1 MTEFQTRLT
10 IAAASAL
17 AGGIVIYCIDK
28 QIMPVVVAIGV
39 GVAVFGIGMARKT
52 AQQQAT
58 LAFMTEYSDS
68 ETVSDGVRWIMQ
80 MYKEA
85 GMVDFYAENVPPEI
99 AEKLA
104 GIAGKY
110 LLAIN
115 AEELMEGREVSSEH
129 PPENKKTKRTQIL
142 FVLNKFEVLAIG
154 LEQKIYDRQM
164 IKDCLGRDVARFYNL
179 SKPII
184 AHIRNNESDS
194 KAFTEF
200 EKLAEEA
207 KNWQ

>member
-10 IAAASAL
+10 IAAASGF
-17 AGGIVIYCIDK
+17 AGAIIIYCIDK
-28 QIMPVVVAIGV
+28 QILPVVVAIGV

-58 LAFMTEYSDS
+58 LDFINGYNDSD
-68 ETVSDGVRWIMQ
+68 TVSYGVRWIRQ
-80 MYKEA
+80 MYKDA
-85 GMVDFYAENVPPEI
+85 GRVDFSAENVSPEV

-104 GIAGKY
+104 GIADEY
-110 LLAIN
+110 FLAIN
-115 AEELMEGREVSSEH
+115 AEELMEGREVSPEH
-129 PPENKKTKRTQIL
+129 PPENKKTKRMQIL
-142 FVLNKFEVLAIG
+142 FVLNKFEILAIG